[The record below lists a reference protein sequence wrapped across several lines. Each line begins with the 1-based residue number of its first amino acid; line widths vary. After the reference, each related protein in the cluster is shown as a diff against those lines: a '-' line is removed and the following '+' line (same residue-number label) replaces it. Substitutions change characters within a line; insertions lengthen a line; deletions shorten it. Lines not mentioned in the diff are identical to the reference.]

1 MVMEEVIMMPGVEI
15 GKLVTQMEGRGETVV
30 VDIEEEEEEVE
41 VITVQRERKVEQEPW
56 KNFEE
61 FLQSS
66 SRATSRRGEK
76 CTKIIEVVVAT
87 VVKIGEIE

>member
-30 VDIEEEEEEVE
+30 VDIEEEVE
-41 VITVQRERKVEQEPW
+41 VITVQRERKVELEPW
-56 KNFEE
+56 KNSEE
-61 FLQSS
+61 FSQSS

>member
-30 VDIEEEEEEVE
+30 VDIEEEVE